1 MCWDSSLFLPKATAK
16 FTRVCAMNFIGMW
29 CVMCIAK
36 GLCMASYVMTYVAT
50 VEDGKSILD
59 FIAQS

>member
-1 MCWDSSLFLPKATAK
+1 
-16 FTRVCAMNFIGMW
+16 MNFIGMW
-29 CVMCIAK
+29 CVMCKAK
-36 GLCMASYVMTYVAT
+36 GLWMASYVMTYVAT